1 MHSES
6 KKILVADD
14 NRVMLNIVRFN
25 LERAGF
31 AVTVARDGCEAWK
44 LLQAG
49 GVDLL
54 ITDYQM
60 PRINGEELCRRLR
73 EDPSLSNLPAIMLS
87 AKGLELDL
95 ARLREEL
102 GLHEVVFKPFSPSC
116 LVATVQACLKEQA
129 GVA

>member
-31 AVTVARDGCEAWK
+31 AVTVARDGSEAWK

-60 PRINGEELCRRLR
+60 PRMNGEELCRRLR

-116 LVATVQACLKEQA
+116 LVATVRACLNEQA

>member
-1 MHSES
+1 MHSQL

-14 NRVMLNIVRFN
+14 NRVILNIVRFN

-31 AVTVARDGCEAWK
+31 AVTVARDGCEAWN

-49 GVDLL
+49 DVDLL

-60 PRINGEELCRRLR
+60 PGMNGEKLCRRLR
-73 EDPSLSNLPAIMLS
+73 DDASLGNTPVIMLS
-87 AKGLELDL
+87 AKGLEIDL
-95 ARLREEL
+95 ARLQDEL
-102 GLHEVVFKPFSPSC
+102 KLHQVVFKPFSPSQ
-116 LVATVQACLKEQA
+116 LVATVHACLEERA

>member
-1 MHSES
+1 MHSKS

-25 LERAGF
+25 LEQAGF
-31 AVTVARDGCEAWK
+31 AVTVARDGSEAWD
-44 LLQAG
+44 LLQAED
-49 GVDLL
+49 VDLL

-60 PRINGEELCRRLR
+60 PGMNGEKLCRRLR
-73 EDPSLSNLPAIMLS
+73 AEASLKNLPVIILS

-95 ARLREEL
+95 TRLKEEL
-102 GLHEVVFKPFSPSC
+102 ELHEVVFKPFSPSS
-116 LVATVQACLKEQA
+116 LVATVQACLRDQA

>member
-1 MHSES
+1 MYSES
-6 KKILVADD
+6 NKILVADD
-14 NRVMLNIVRFN
+14 NRVIANIVRFN

-60 PRINGEELCRRLR
+60 PRINGEELCRRLK
-73 EDPSLSNLPAIMLS
+73 EDASLSNLPVIMLS

-95 ARLREEL
+95 ARLQEDL

-116 LVATVQACLKEQA
+116 LVATVQTCLKEQP

>member
-31 AVTVARDGCEAWK
+31 AVAVAQDGREAWK

-60 PRINGEELCRRLR
+60 PRMNGEELCRRLR
-73 EDPSLSNLPAIMLS
+73 EDPSLSNLPVIMLS

-95 ARLREEL
+95 ARLQEEL

-116 LVATVQACLKEQA
+116 LVESVRACLKEPA